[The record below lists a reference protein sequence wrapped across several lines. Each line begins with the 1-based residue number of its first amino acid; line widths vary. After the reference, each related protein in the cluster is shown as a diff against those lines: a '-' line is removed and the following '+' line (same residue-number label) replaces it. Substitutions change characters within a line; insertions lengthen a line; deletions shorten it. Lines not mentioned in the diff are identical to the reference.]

1 LYHCRALQMM
11 ADLRMDFRLGNV
23 ELNFYDK
30 LTPQALFESIQIIKS
45 ESERPKDT
53 AGMTDDDISKLFA
66 NMRKNKK

>member
-1 LYHCRALQMM
+1 MNNVT
-11 ADLRMDFRLGNV
+11 ADFSDDERSRIYQILSKYSGISQ
-23 ELNFYDK
+23 
-30 LTPQALFESIQIIKS
+30 TPQALFESIQIIKS